1 MHVRCMW
8 RGAGICVREG
18 PRETMIVGKVG
29 SQKGSFDVAFTD
41 AIRAKAYV
49 YLQLSFGFF
58 CFSVFVLQSFLF
70 WRTKACSVTAQQGAR
85 KSCKS
90 GFFSSSLE
98 WELRIGHDVLAFLWL
113 HPFIFSYFLFF
124 FQVTRRQNTTMMF
137 SVWQRFSYQ
146 RKRGKKNLVSRLTPG
161 CEFLTVSKKQQ
172 VRLHIL
178 AVVLWTSILYRQLYF
193 LLVLFN
199 QYLV

>member
-124 FQVTRRQNTTMMF
+124 FQVTRRQNKTMMF
-137 SVWQRFSYQ
+137 SVWQRFNYQ
-146 RKRGKKNLVSRLTPG
+146 RKRGKKIWFPDWLQGVNFWL
-161 CEFLTVSKKQQ
+161 CQKNSKY
-172 VRLHIL
+172 VY
-178 AVVLWTSILYRQLYF
+178 TF
-193 LLVLFN
+193 
-199 QYLV
+199 